1 MQGRSR
7 LWPRVKI
14 KFTRYAPSSG
24 DDSHG
29 RYLLHVFLQE
39 DGQLGR
45 SKPLNLL
52 SVISTP
58 MSSPRRFLKKNLLAE
73 VQSPS
78 DVGAD

>member
-1 MQGRSR
+1 MQGLSR
-7 LWPRVKI
+7 LWPRSNQ
-14 KFTRYAPSSG
+14 FTQYAPSS
-24 DDSHG
+24 DDDIHG

-39 DGQLGR
+39 DGKLGR
-45 SKPLNLL
+45 SKPLNLR

-73 VQSPS
+73 VQSHS